1 MMSKHNI
8 GVNIMK
14 KTSLKITGMSCA
26 HCVNKL
32 ETALQGLQGVV
43 KAKVNLKKDI
53 ATITYDESVQSID
66 SLMAAIKEVGYEAER

>member
-1 MMSKHNI
+1 
-8 GVNIMK
+8 MK